1 MVENGLNIKE
11 AAKTIAEIKASGSRK
26 TVKGEGIVLLK
37 NWSAGTTNSENPKS
51 KFSGFVA
58 NGDEVSFQVWN
69 NLPAYIFL
77 EKEKH
82 VAGETVVRIEYELSR
97 YGMVINKME
106 PVDGYN
112 PDDFIDYRYDI
123 KVEGDEFSH
132 ALKESGATPKA
143 ISTISSLL
151 CFKENNDI
159 NKRFCRE
166 FAALSHHDNC
176 RTGLLAHTTKC
187 LKIYNGIKGAYNFL
201 LDERTN
207 DLMVISLAIH
217 DIGKIYEMHNGTYQ
231 EYSFVTHRGLGME
244 YLVEHRDVIESNYD
258 KEFFYMIYSVIQQHH
273 DEYGEG
279 ARTLYALLVHMID
292 NMDAMGTDKPMT
304 LEEIANLPEF
314 GITRERVRQIEAKAI
329 GKIRCNPKLR
339 RMLENYAA

>member
-26 TVKGEGIVLLK
+26 TVKCEGIVLLK
-37 NWSAGTTNSENPKS
+37 NWSAGTTNSENPKP

-58 NGDEVSFQVWN
+58 NGDEMSFQVWN

-292 NMDAMGTDKPMT
+292 NMDATFSSIDEMIQAEKYTTDEAGTKIKFNDKY
-304 LEEIANLPEF
+304 LNIF
-314 GITRERVRQIEAKAI
+314 KA
-329 GKIRCNPKLR
+329 
-339 RMLENYAA
+339 EHSVQE

>member
-106 PVDGYN
+106 PVDVN
-112 PDDFIDYRYDI
+112 CP
-123 KVEGDEFSH
+123 
-132 ALKESGATPKA
+132 
-143 ISTISSLL
+143 L
-151 CFKENNDI
+151 CQGHFE
-159 NKRFCRE
+159 
-166 FAALSHHDNC
+166 
-176 RTGLLAHTTKC
+176 
-187 LKIYNGIKGAYNFL
+187 
-201 LDERTN
+201 
-207 DLMVISLAIH
+207 
-217 DIGKIYEMHNGTYQ
+217 
-231 EYSFVTHRGLGME
+231 
-244 YLVEHRDVIESNYD
+244 LV
-258 KEFFYMIYSVIQQHH
+258 
-273 DEYGEG
+273 
-279 ARTLYALLVHMID
+279 
-292 NMDAMGTDKPMT
+292 
-304 LEEIANLPEF
+304 
-314 GITRERVRQIEAKAI
+314 
-329 GKIRCNPKLR
+329 
-339 RMLENYAA
+339 

>member
-231 EYSFVTHRGLGME
+231 EYSFVTHRGLAGFVKQLKEESGESRLIHICNGRVETIMVIPE
-244 YLVEHRDVIESNYD
+244 WVSEVTNMIVTDDYVYLGND
-258 KEFFYMIYSVIQQHH
+258 KMLSI
-273 DEYGEG
+273 
-279 ARTLYALLVHMID
+279 ID
-292 NMDAMGTDKPMT
+292 RKT
-304 LEEIANLPEF
+304 
-314 GITRERVRQIEAKAI
+314 KAI
-329 GKIRCNPKLR
+329 EYRTFLSGKAVKNLLKNRYRK
-339 RMLENYAA
+339 